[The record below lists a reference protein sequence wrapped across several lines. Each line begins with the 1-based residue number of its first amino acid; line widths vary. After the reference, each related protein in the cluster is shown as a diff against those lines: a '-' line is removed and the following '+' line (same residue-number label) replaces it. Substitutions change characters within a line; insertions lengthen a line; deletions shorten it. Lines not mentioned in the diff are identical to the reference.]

1 MSAMDI
7 SDEGAKSVIV
17 ADIESNSGLSI
28 SVHPLVLL
36 NVSDHYTR
44 IKLQDPSLVEKGL
57 LRGALLAKQSGREI
71 DIINSYNKDKDE
83 REKETGTES
92 GVCFPKFLEV
102 NESSLFLQLNPV
114 SLASGAKEFPVSIY
128 ESIIDVHDAR
138 LMFIKVPYKVE
149 TNEAER
155 VAVDHVAKPSV
166 SGAEASLS
174 GALVS
179 HLTTQRNAIAMLYG
193 KIRFLYQY
201 LEDAKNGVVPMDHD
215 IVRQISS
222 LCQRLPLMDSKAFD
236 DQFSTESD
244 DVLLM
249 AYLATIT
256 TGVNTMNDLI
266 DKFNLV
272 YGGSGSSGQMQGG
285 SKKGRVRD

>member
-17 ADIESNSGLSI
+17 ADIES
-28 SVHPLVLL
+28 
-36 NVSDHYTR
+36 
-44 IKLQDPSLVEKGL
+44 L

-71 DIINSYNKDKDE
+71 DIINSFELPPHPDLIDRAYLATKQEQLKQVFPQLDFMGWYSVGVAPT
-83 REKETGTES
+83 ETDL
-92 GVCFPKFLEV
+92 KLHDQV

-285 SKKGRVRD
+285 SKKGRRMFPRGHH